1 MCCALRRLLL
11 QLGCSLGSQQPN
23 AAAFEFLCACKHRYV
38 TDATAHPY
46 RLRNRA
52 LIAVYRRLIFAC
64 WHALPTPRT
73 PRVRHMGSRRAAEG
87 CVDADSIRAW
97 SVASA
102 RKTLAKQASR
112 GASLFLAA
120 PVLLSGAE
128 SSHYLLSLIRSA
140 VTA

>member
-1 MCCALRRLLL
+1 MRQRGTV
-11 QLGCSLGSQQPN
+11 Q
-23 AAAFEFLCACKHRYV
+23 AAEAG
-38 TDATAHPY
+38 
-46 RLRNRA
+46 
-52 LIAVYRRLIFAC
+52 LIAVLTVAFLHARLQL
-64 WHALPTPRT
+64 LPTPSF